1 MKPSIR
7 SKLPLAFL
15 CSCLSAGSL
24 LAQEADTPAPAA
36 LSSGPAA
43 DAKLTPV
50 PSYAS
55 SGRLAGQEFDA
66 VEKLGSGPG
75 ALLFVHELSRNN
87 APVLR
92 GLDNLATEFSIAGFR
107 SFTILLGEDRT
118 AAEAELKRANGS
130 LKLANPMVLSTD
142 GAEGPGNY
150 ALNRKCTLTLILVK
164 GGTVHRSI
172 GLTDTGPGD
181 IPKIRGWIEEV
192 AGALPQ
198 DEGELRELIAR
209 NLPTDAGELREIAA
223 DQALE
228 LRRLRSQIANLRQR
242 QAARPMATG
251 RPQARM
257 REGDPNPPAR
267 PRPQAN
273 PNRVGKPPEDSQ
285 LNTLLRSFIRK
296 TNDPARADEV
306 YADIV
311 ARAAESDELNAEVIE
326 MFKLM
331 LSFRDNYG
339 IPHAQGLAETFLRD
353 QKVAVP
359 GVPAPAAPARE

>member
-1 MKPSIR
+1 MKPSPR
-7 SKLPLAFL
+7 NKFPLALL
-15 CSCLSAGSL
+15 CSWLAGGSL
-24 LAQEADTPAPAA
+24 IAQDADAGADA
-36 LSSGPAA
+36 LSSGPPAG
-43 DAKLTPV
+43 AKLTAAPC
-50 PSYAS
+50 YAS

-66 VEKLGSGPG
+66 AENLGSGPG

-87 APVLR
+87 APVIR
-92 GLDNLATEFSIAGFR
+92 GLDQLAAEFSIAGFR
-107 SFTILLGEDRT
+107 SFTILLGDDRT
-118 AAEAELKRANGS
+118 AAEDQLKRVNGS
-130 LKLANPMVLSTD
+130 LRLANPMVLSTD

-150 ALNRKCTLTLILVK
+150 ALNRKCTLTLILVN

-172 GLTDTGPGD
+172 ALTDTGPGD

-192 AGALPQ
+192 TGALPQ

-209 NLPTDAGELREIAA
+209 NLPADAGELKAIAA

-228 LRRLRSQIANLRQR
+228 LRRLRAQVANLRQR
-242 QAARPMATG
+242 QAARPMATE

-257 REGDPNPPAR
+257 REGDPNSPAR
-267 PRPQAN
+267 PRPQPN

-285 LNTLLRSFIRK
+285 LNTLLRDFIRK
-296 TNDPARADEV
+296 TNDPARADKV

-311 ARAAESDELNAEVIE
+311 ARAAESAELNAEVIE

-339 IPHAQGLAETFLRD
+339 IPHAQSLAETFLRD

-359 GVPAPAAPARE
+359 GSPAPAAPARE